1 MRLCWC
7 NIPQRAVS
15 DGAPLTVVTS
25 TCHSIEPESDVDNTQ
40 VNRSS
45 LQSLQAIDFIT
56 QVWPLTSEEIS
67 VDASVAAVLSELD
80 SISMFNEEHKH
91 STEGL
96 TWCI

>member
-1 MRLCWC
+1 MRLCWY

-40 VNRSS
+40 VNRSL

-56 QVWPLTSEEIS
+56 QV
-67 VDASVAAVLSELD
+67 
-80 SISMFNEEHKH
+80 
-91 STEGL
+91 
-96 TWCI
+96 